1 MPLNFLRR
9 KKPAAPASAPAASA
23 AAPASVS
30 RSSRTGVAFDGVTE
44 EWRLVGRMDVEGRL
58 SDALNKR
65 ESIAIH
71 DVRWAP
77 IDGSA
82 PLVDAP
88 GLKSVDPYDLIL
100 VLAGDGSMP
109 ELTDS
114 ERAAHRVHKVSYD
127 VALEAPPFRVV
138 GTVYL
143 HPGSEPDRLLDRSTE
158 MFVPVVDAVATMG
171 DQRVGD
177 PDVETVL
184 VNRFYLRGV
193 EQVDKR
199 TGLKAQKL
207 PGRPLGG
214 TTWQDRS

>member
-1 MPLNFLRR
+1 VPLNFLRR
-9 KKPAAPASAPAASA
+9 KKAAVAVAPTVAASNGPRVRA
-23 AAPASVS
+23 
-30 RSSRTGVAFDGVTE
+30 GVAFDGLTE
-44 EWRLVGRMDVEGRL
+44 EWRLIGRMSVNGRL

-71 DVRWAP
+71 DVHWAP

-82 PLVDAP
+82 GLVEAS

-100 VLAGDGSMP
+100 VLAGEGSMP

-114 ERAAHRVHKVSYD
+114 ERAAHRVHKVAYD
-127 VALEAPPFRVV
+127 VALEVPPFRVV
-138 GTVYL
+138 GTVFL
-143 HPGSEPDRLLDRSTE
+143 HPGSEPDRLLDRATE
-158 MFVPVVDAVATMG
+158 MFVPVVDAVATLG
-171 DQRVGD
+171 GERVGD

-207 PGRPLGG
+207 PGSPLGG
-214 TTWQDRS
+214 ITWQDRS